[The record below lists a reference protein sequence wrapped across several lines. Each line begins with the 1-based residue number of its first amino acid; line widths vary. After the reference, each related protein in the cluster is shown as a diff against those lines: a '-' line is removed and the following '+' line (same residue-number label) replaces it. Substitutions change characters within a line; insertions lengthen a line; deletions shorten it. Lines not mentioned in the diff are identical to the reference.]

1 MMLVLL
7 ECAVRSAALIAI
19 VWLTL
24 KVLRVGSVRLERNTW
39 LGVLAASAAM
49 PALSK
54 LAATSAP
61 HAVDIVWLQPVQF
74 TALTS
79 AKSGAEWST
88 AVVAV
93 MAVVAAIF
101 VTRHTLGIVRWWR
114 VRRAAVPVAS
124 SVCAG
129 FDVRVTSAVNSP
141 ATVFSTILVPVDFDT
156 WSTSVQRAVIAHE
169 RTHVANRDF
178 YVQWAAQVHRCIFWF
193 NPLAWWLARRL
204 SALSEH
210 ISDDAAL
217 ETTAEREQYAEVLL
231 GFALRVTRSDH
242 LLQMAGSRTLTARI
256 ERILG
261 GQEAAR
267 AGLMKTLLVASALLM
282 VVTIA
287 AGSWPALARSGDVVL
302 PKSNPLR
309 PLSQPIYPPTSRRLR
324 EHGTVILRLH
334 VLEDGSVADV
344 RIDESSGYP
353 DLDYSAFYESFR
365 WKIDPGTVD
374 GAPTRMWGRFA
385 VTFKLTE

>member
-19 VWLTL
+19 VWLVL
-24 KVLRVGSVRLERNTW
+24 KVLRVRSVRLERNAW
-39 LGVLAASAAM
+39 LVVLAASV
-49 PALSK
+49 ALPLLTK

-61 HAVDIVWLQPVQF
+61 HTADIVWLQPVQ
-74 TALTS
+74 LTELAV
-79 AKSGAEWST
+79 AKSSTEWYI
-88 AVVAV
+88 VLVAI
-93 MAVVAAIF
+93 VAALAAVFAI
-101 VTRHTLGIVRWWR
+101 RHTLGIVRWWR
-114 VRRAAVPVAS
+114 VRREAVPVS
-124 SVCAG
+124 SSLCAG
-129 FDVRVTSAVNSP
+129 FDVRVTPDVNSP
-141 ATVFSTILVPVDFDT
+141 ATVFSTILVPVDFEG
-156 WSTSVQRAVIAHE
+156 WAAQVQRAVIAHE

-178 YVQWAAQVHRCIFWF
+178 YVQWAAQLHRCIFWF

-217 ETTAEREQYAEVLL
+217 EATQEPAQYAEVLL
-231 GFALRVTRSDH
+231 GFAQRVTRSDH
-242 LLQMAGSRTLTARI
+242 LLQMAGTRTLTARI
-256 ERILG
+256 ERILS

-267 AGLMKTLLVASALLM
+267 AGVLKTLAVVAALLA

-309 PLSQPIYPPTSRRLR
+309 PLSQPLYPATSRRLG
-324 EHGTVILRLH
+324 EHGTVVLRLH

-344 RIDESSGYP
+344 RIDESSGHP
-353 DLDYSAFYESFR
+353 DLDYAAFYESFR
-365 WKIDPGTVD
+365 WRIDPGTVD
-374 GAPTRMWGRFA
+374 GEPSRMWGRFA
-385 VTFKLTE
+385 VTFKLTD